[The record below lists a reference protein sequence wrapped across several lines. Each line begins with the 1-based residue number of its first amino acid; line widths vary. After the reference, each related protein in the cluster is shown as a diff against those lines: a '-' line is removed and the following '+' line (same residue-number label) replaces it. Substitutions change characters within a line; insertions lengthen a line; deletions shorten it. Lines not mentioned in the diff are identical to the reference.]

1 VRAAPDGYT
10 LLLVTPANAVNATV
24 YEKLNY
30 NFIADIKPIVGRAR
44 MPNVMEVHPSVPVKT
59 VSEFIAYAK
68 ENPGKINM
76 ASGGAGS
83 TPHIFG
89 ELFEV
94 MTGIHV
100 THVPYRGAGPALTDL
115 LGGQVQLIFD
125 PIPSSLDHIRADR
138 CVRSR

>member
-10 LLLVTPANAVNATV
+10 LLLVTPANAVDATL

-30 NFIADIKPIVGRAR
+30 NFIADINPVVGRAR

-59 VSEFIAYAK
+59 VSEFIASAK

-100 THVPYRGAGPALTDL
+100 THVPYRGTGPALTDL

-125 PIPSSLDHIRADR
+125 PIPSSLDHIRAGR